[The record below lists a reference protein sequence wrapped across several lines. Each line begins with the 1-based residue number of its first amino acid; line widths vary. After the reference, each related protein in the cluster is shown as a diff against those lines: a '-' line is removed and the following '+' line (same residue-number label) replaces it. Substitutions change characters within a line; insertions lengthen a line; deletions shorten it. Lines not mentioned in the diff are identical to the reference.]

1 MLSYRYIGSTS
12 LLPNVNFSQ
21 LVSYKAV
28 CTVTTRRL
36 YCHYKPFVAPLQ
48 STCSVTTKQ
57 L

>member
-28 CTVTTRRL
+28 CTVTT
-36 YCHYKPFVAPLQ
+36 KPLVLPLQ
-48 STCSVTTKQ
+48 AFCSPTTKH